1 MGNSSTVIRIRPPRR
16 WVPVDWAE
24 LWDHRELLRVIV
36 SRDLVARY
44 KQSLLGIAWFAIQ
57 PIITALIFWFVFGRL
72 VGVSTGGAPAFLFFF
87 SALAGWT
94 LFSASVNAAVNS
106 LVVNANLLKKVYFP
120 RLILPMSSVLGSVAD
135 AGVSTT
141 ILLVAVLVLGEVTAH
156 LLLLPLYA
164 ALAVALA
171 LGLGF
176 WTSSLN
182 VQYRDIGRS
191 MQFVLQVW
199 MYLCPVAYPLELVPE
214 RMRSVYLWNPMVVV
228 VHGWRQST
236 LGREQ
241 PAASSVALAAVT
253 AVIVLVTGIYF
264 FKRREAAFADVV

>member
-94 LFSASVNAAVNS
+94 LFSASVNAAVN
-106 LVVNANLLKKVYFP
+106 
-120 RLILPMSSVLGSVAD
+120 
-135 AGVSTT
+135 
-141 ILLVAVLVLGEVTAH
+141 
-156 LLLLPLYA
+156 
-164 ALAVALA
+164 
-171 LGLGF
+171 
-176 WTSSLN
+176 
-182 VQYRDIGRS
+182 
-191 MQFVLQVW
+191 
-199 MYLCPVAYPLELVPE
+199 
-214 RMRSVYLWNPMVVV
+214 
-228 VHGWRQST
+228 
-236 LGREQ
+236 
-241 PAASSVALAAVT
+241 
-253 AVIVLVTGIYF
+253 
-264 FKRREAAFADVV
+264 